1 MVFPRHDAR
10 VNPPSKSQDEID
22 ELTLKAD
29 LLDVMN
35 LFEEVMV
42 HFLTERLIKV
52 EVKQLGNEHLISLNN
67 EKKIQLLNKLM
78 ESLVDPAIPEL
89 LSTHEN
95 VIRRLKNA
103 QLFRNVAA
111 HGGKFRELSGGKFTW
126 TGIKEPKQPR
136 KVRDIE
142 EIMGNNAFD
151 LIDDLKYFFSHV

>member
-10 VNPPSKSQDEID
+10 ENPPSQSQDEIS
-22 ELTLKAD
+22 ELTLKSD

-52 EVKQLGNEHLISLNN
+52 EVKKIGNEHLISLNN

-78 ESLVDPAIPEL
+78 ESLTDPENHDL
-89 LSTHEN
+89 QLTFEN

-111 HGGKFRELSGGKFTW
+111 HGGKFRELEGGKFTW

-136 KVRDIE
+136 NITDIE
-142 EIMGNNAFD
+142 EIMGNKAFD
-151 LIDDLKYFFSHV
+151 LIDDLKYFFSQV